1 MKTSPFGIITAAL
14 SLVVLSTPAFA
25 GGFVLAEHGFYVI
38 DFLVIAYF
46 IKKFGS
52 KPLKNF
58 LVNRRDAVSREL
70 DEAKKLHEAA
80 KLRLEEYESKLN
92 ALEDEK
98 ESIRKG
104 FVAVAEKEKT
114 RILKEAEAQATRLVA
129 DAKVRIDQEAAKLT
143 RSLEEEAVEM
153 AMTMASTKITA
164 ALTPGKQ
171 QALLGDAIAT
181 LESLD
186 QNSLAGEQN

>member
-1 MKTSPFGIITAAL
+1 MRMSPWEIITTAFCFVVISSPAL
-14 SLVVLSTPAFA
+14 A
-25 GGFVLAEHGFYVI
+25 GGFVLAEHGFYLI
-38 DFLVIAYF
+38 DFIVIAYA

-52 KPLKNF
+52 KPLHNF
-58 LVNRRDAVSREL
+58 LVNRRDSVSREL

-80 KLRLEEYESKLN
+80 KLRLEEYDAKLN

-98 ESIRKG
+98 EAIRKG

-114 RILKEAEAQATRLVA
+114 RIIEEAEAQATRLVA

-143 RSLEEEAVEM
+143 RALEEEAVEL

-164 ALTPGKQ
+164 TLTPGKQ
-171 QALLGDAIAT
+171 QSLLGDAITT

-186 QNSLAGEQN
+186 QGSLAGEQN